1 MKARFL
7 TVGERDY
14 NYGKWKNYYELCML
28 TGMGS
33 IGKLTDF
40 KIYEEKHTELILIR
54 MHVCT
59 FSMCECV
66 YACFLSVH

>member
-40 KIYEEKHTELILIR
+40 KIYLKYMKILKY
-54 MHVCT
+54 
-59 FSMCECV
+59 MCECV